1 MKREKLSSRL
11 GFILLSAGCAIGL
24 GNIWRFPYMV
34 GEYGGGAFVLVYLF
48 FLIVLGLP
56 IIVMEY
62 SVGRASKK
70 SIAQSFQLLEKKG
83 QKWHWFSYVAMIGN
97 YLLVMF
103 YTTISGWMLAYFV
116 KMLKG
121 DFTGLTTVEVGKVF
135 TDLQADPMASI
146 FWMILVVVIGCLIC
160 VDRCGFVGAD
170 GPTHHGVFDLGILNP
185 LPNVIICTPSNSK
198 DAKKF
203 INTYILCPF
212 IAKIKETVTKY
223 FFKKLI
229 SFRLASFSLFFV

>member
-70 SIAQSFQLLEKKG
+70 VLL
-83 QKWHWFSYVAMIGN
+83 
-97 YLLVMF
+97 
-103 YTTISGWMLAYFV
+103 
-116 KMLKG
+116 
-121 DFTGLTTVEVGKVF
+121 KVF
-135 TDLQADPMASI
+135 NYWKKDKNG
-146 FWMILVVVIGCLIC
+146 IGFLM
-160 VDRCGFVGAD
+160 
-170 GPTHHGVFDLGILNP
+170 
-185 LPNVIICTPSNSK
+185 
-198 DAKKF
+198 
-203 INTYILCPF
+203 
-212 IAKIKETVTKY
+212 
-223 FFKKLI
+223 
-229 SFRLASFSLFFV
+229 